1 MSAKGEVG
9 RLLRELVD
17 ATPPPTSG
25 RDPSEILAEA
35 ATIVSGRAPLL
46 QQLTTALAA
55 EGANDAALALRA
67 TLDDR
72 DARWQAAL
80 TVARREMT
88 QRMTAMRR
96 YRR

>member
-1 MSAKGEVG
+1 MSTVVD
-9 RLLRELVD
+9 LLREIVN

-25 RDPSEILAEA
+25 RDPSEIVTEAESI
-35 ATIVSGRAPLL
+35 TRGRVPLL
-46 QQLTTALAA
+46 QQLAGALAIEGVGA
-55 EGANDAALALRA
+55 EALALRA

>member
-1 MSAKGEVG
+1 LSAVVA
-9 RLLRELVD
+9 LLREIVE

-25 RDPSEILAEA
+25 RDPSELVHEA
-35 ATIVSGRAPLL
+35 QAIASGRVALL
-46 QQLTTALAA
+46 QQLATALAA
-55 EGANDAALALRA
+55 EGADAEALALRA
-67 TLDDR
+67 TLEDR

-80 TVARREMT
+80 TVARREMN

>member
-1 MSAKGEVG
+1 MSTVVT
-9 RLLRELVD
+9 LLRELVE
-17 ATPPPTSG
+17 ATPLPPPTG
-25 RDPSEILAEA
+25 RDPSEIVSDAQSITRARVSLLEQLA
-35 ATIVSGRAPLL
+35 S
-46 QQLTTALAA
+46 ALAT
-55 EGANDAALALRA
+55 EGVSHEALALRA

-80 TVARREMT
+80 TVAHRVMT